1 MKIIFLLILLTI
13 IFTEEKKNEIPKIP
27 QKDVLTIDLNRIDEY
42 MKFVNP
48 IDNTQLT
55 EEEGK
60 SKMRDELLLFEFN
73 HAKPYTKKYWDIL
86 DELFYHQIGEGSTV
100 SNQLTVVAPQ
110 NVKIGKSV
118 YIMNGVLLMASG
130 GIIIE
135 DYALIAAHAKIISN
149 DHDPYYRPII
159 TCQPVIIKEGAW
171 IGAGAAIMK
180 GVTIGKYAI
189 VGANSVVTKDVPDYA
204 IVVGVP
210 AKVIKYLDPTK
221 FSKRDKTLKRA
232 YVED

>member
-1 MKIIFLLILLTI
+1 MKRFLILLLLILENI
-13 IFTEEKKNEIPKIP
+13 NTEEIPNIP
-27 QKDVLTIDLNRIDEY
+27 QKDKITIDLDRIEDY

-55 EEEGK
+55 ESEGK
-60 SKMRDELLLFEFN
+60 SKIRDETLLFEFN
-73 HAKPYTKKYWDIL
+73 HAKPYTREYWRIL
-86 DELFYHQIGEGSTV
+86 DELFYNQLGEGTII

-110 NVKIGKSV
+110 NVKMGKNV
-118 YIMNGVLLMASG
+118 YVMNGVLLMASG
-130 GIIIE
+130 GILVE

-149 DHDPYYRPII
+149 DHDPYFRPII

-180 GVTIGKYAI
+180 GVTVGKYAI

-204 IVVGVP
+204 VVVGIP
-210 AKVIKYLDPTK
+210 AKVIKYLDPSK

>member
-1 MKIIFLLILLTI
+1 MKRFLILLLLILENI
-13 IFTEEKKNEIPKIP
+13 NTEEIPTIP
-27 QKDVLTIDLNRIDEY
+27 QKDKITIDLDRIEDY

-55 EEEGK
+55 ESEGK
-60 SKMRDELLLFEFN
+60 SKIRDETLLFEFN
-73 HAKPYTKKYWDIL
+73 HAKPYTREYWRIL
-86 DELFYHQIGEGSTV
+86 DELFYNQLGEGTII

-110 NVKIGKSV
+110 NVKMGKNV
-118 YIMNGVLLMASG
+118 YVMNGVLLMASG
-130 GIIIE
+130 GILVE

-149 DHDPYYRPII
+149 DHDPYFRPII

-180 GVTIGKYAI
+180 GVTVGKYAI

-204 IVVGVP
+204 VVVGVP
-210 AKVIKYLDPTK
+210 AKVIKYLDPEK
-221 FSKRDKTLKRA
+221 FSNRDKSQKRPI
-232 YVED
+232 VD

>member
-1 MKIIFLLILLTI
+1 MKRFFILLLLILENI
-13 IFTEEKKNEIPKIP
+13 NTEEIPNIP
-27 QKDVLTIDLNRIDEY
+27 QKDKITIDLDRIEDY

-55 EEEGK
+55 ESEGK
-60 SKMRDELLLFEFN
+60 SKIRDETLLFEFN
-73 HAKPYTKKYWDIL
+73 HAKPYTREYWRIL
-86 DELFYHQIGEGSTV
+86 DELFYNQLGEGTII

-110 NVKIGKSV
+110 NVKMGKNV
-118 YIMNGVLLMASG
+118 YVMNGVLLMASG
-130 GIIIE
+130 GILVE

-149 DHDPYYRPII
+149 DHDPYFRPII

-180 GVTIGKYAI
+180 GVTVGKYAI

-204 IVVGVP
+204 VVVGVP
-210 AKVIKYLDPTK
+210 AKVIKYLDPEK
-221 FSKRDKTLKRA
+221 FSNRDKSQKRPI
-232 YVED
+232 VD

>member
-1 MKIIFLLILLTI
+1 MKIFILLLFI
-13 IFTEEKKNEIPKIP
+13 SLLFTQEVEIPKIP
-27 QKDVLTIDLNRIDEY
+27 QKDKLTIDLNRIDEY
-42 MKFVNP
+42 MQFVNP

-55 EEEGK
+55 ESEGK
-60 SKMRDELLLFEFN
+60 SKIRDEVLLFEFN
-73 HAKPYTKKYWDIL
+73 HAKPFTREYWRLL
-86 DELFYHQIGEGSTV
+86 DELFYNQLGEGTIV

-110 NVKIGKSV
+110 NVKMGKHIYV
-118 YIMNGVLLMASG
+118 MNGVLLMASG

-149 DHDPYYRPII
+149 DHDPYFRPII

-180 GVTIGKYAI
+180 GVTVGKYAI

-204 IVVGVP
+204 VVVGVP

-221 FSKRDKTLKRA
+221 FSDRDKTQKRPII
-232 YVED
+232 D

>member
-1 MKIIFLLILLTI
+1 MKRFFILLLLILENI
-13 IFTEEKKNEIPKIP
+13 NTEEIPNIP
-27 QKDVLTIDLNRIDEY
+27 QKDKITIDLDRIEDY

-55 EEEGK
+55 ESEGK
-60 SKMRDELLLFEFN
+60 SKIRDETLLFEFN
-73 HAKPYTKKYWDIL
+73 HAKPYTREYWRIL
-86 DELFYHQIGEGSTV
+86 DELFYNQLGEGTII

-110 NVKIGKSV
+110 NVKMGKHV
-118 YIMNGVLLMASG
+118 YVMNGVLLMASG
-130 GIIIE
+130 GILVE

-149 DHDPYYRPII
+149 DHDPYFRPII

-180 GVTIGKYAI
+180 GVTVGKYAI

-204 IVVGVP
+204 VVVGVP
-210 AKVIKYLDPTK
+210 AKVIKYLDPEK
-221 FSKRDKTLKRA
+221 FSNRDKTQKRPI
-232 YVED
+232 VD

>member
-1 MKIIFLLILLTI
+1 MKRFFILLLLILENI
-13 IFTEEKKNEIPKIP
+13 NTEEIPNIP
-27 QKDVLTIDLNRIDEY
+27 QKDKITIDLDRIEDY

-55 EEEGK
+55 ESEGK
-60 SKMRDELLLFEFN
+60 SKIRDETLLFEFN
-73 HAKPYTKKYWDIL
+73 HAKPYTREYWRIL
-86 DELFYHQIGEGSTV
+86 DELFYNQLGEGTII

-110 NVKIGKSV
+110 NVKMGKHV
-118 YIMNGVLLMASG
+118 YVMNGVLLMASG
-130 GIIIE
+130 GILVE

-149 DHDPYYRPII
+149 DHDPYFRPII

-180 GVTIGKYAI
+180 GVTVGKYAI

-204 IVVGVP
+204 VVVGVP
-210 AKVIKYLDPTK
+210 AKVIKYLDPEK
-221 FSKRDKTLKRA
+221 FSNRDKLQKRPI
-232 YVED
+232 VD

>member
-1 MKIIFLLILLTI
+1 MKIIFLLILLTFI
-13 IFTEEKKNEIPKIP
+13 ITEEKSEIPKIP

-42 MKFVNP
+42 MQFVNP

-135 DYALIAAHAKIISN
+135 DYVLIAAHAIIITN

-159 TCQPVIIKEGAW
+159 TCQPIIIKEGAW

-204 IVVGVP
+204 VVVGVP

>member
-1 MKIIFLLILLTI
+1 MKIIFLLLLLTF

>member
-73 HAKPYTKKYWDIL
+73 HAKPYTKKYWEIL

-110 NVKIGKSV
+110 NVKIGKSA

-135 DYALIAAHAKIISN
+135 DYVLIAAHAKIISN

-159 TCQPVIIKEGAW
+159 TCQPIIIKEGAW

-180 GVTIGKYAI
+180 GVTVGKYAI

-204 IVVGVP
+204 VVVGVP

-221 FSKRDKTLKRA
+221 FSKRDKTLRRA

>member
-1 MKIIFLLILLTI
+1 MKIISLLILLPFI
-13 IFTEEKKNEIPKIP
+13 IIKEKSEIPKIP

-42 MKFVNP
+42 MQFVNP

-73 HAKPYTKKYWDIL
+73 NAKPYTKKYWDIL

-110 NVKIGKSV
+110 NVKIGKSA

-135 DYALIAAHAKIISN
+135 DYVLIAAHAKIISN

-204 IVVGVP
+204 VVVGVP

-221 FSKRDKTLKRA
+221 FSKRDKTLRRA
-232 YVED
+232 FVED